1 MRLKSLLTGISTSGP
16 ANTPDPEIKG
26 LACDSRK
33 VRPGFLFIALKGT
46 LQDGHDFIEDAV
58 RNGASAVVGE
68 SFTGTVPVAE
78 NIPTFQVPDSR
89 VALAQ
94 LALNFYGQPFRNMKL
109 IGITGTNGKT
119 TTSYLLESILFAAGS
134 RPGVIGT
141 ISYRA
146 PGITWPAPVT
156 TPDSLELIR
165 ILRSMADTG
174 VSDVVMEVSSHALD
188 QKRITGCPF
197 RTAVFTNLSRD
208 HLDYHGS
215 MSAYFEAKSRLFRE
229 LRSDGDRNDTKA
241 VINADDPSAGKLARL
256 TPVPVVTY
264 GLERDCNVRA
274 EQVVS
279 GKSGVTARLIAPGG
293 RTEVR
298 SSLIGGFNI
307 YNILAAAAAAL
318 CLGISLETIA
328 HGVSRLQGVPGRL
341 ERVPNRRS
349 LTIIVDYAHTPDAL
363 LKALTA
369 LRPLAGEGRLITV
382 FGCGGDRDKGKR
394 REMGQVAAQHSDL
407 VILTSDNPR
416 TEDPESI
423 IAQIEPGMRDKDME
437 KLPGLPGRRSAVTGY
452 FVEPDRAEAIQK
464 AVEEADQ
471 KDIILIAGK
480 GHEDY
485 QIIGTQKRHFDDR
498 EVAAKAA
505 S

>member
-1 MRLKSLLTGISTSGP
+1 
-16 ANTPDPEIKG
+16 
-26 LACDSRK
+26 
-33 VRPGFLFIALKGT
+33 
-46 LQDGHDFIEDAV
+46 
-58 RNGASAVVGE
+58 
-68 SFTGTVPVAE
+68 
-78 NIPTFQVPDSR
+78 
-89 VALAQ
+89 
-94 LALNFYGQPFRNMKL
+94 
-109 IGITGTNGKT
+109 
-119 TTSYLLESILFAAGS
+119 
-134 RPGVIGT
+134 
-141 ISYRA
+141 
-146 PGITWPAPVT
+146 
-156 TPDSLELIR
+156 
-165 ILRSMADTG
+165 
-174 VSDVVMEVSSHALD
+174 
-188 QKRITGCPF
+188 
-197 RTAVFTNLSRD
+197 
-208 HLDYHGS
+208 
-215 MSAYFEAKSRLFRE
+215 
-229 LRSDGDRNDTKA
+229 
-241 VINADDPSAGKLARL
+241 
-256 TPVPVVTY
+256 
-264 GLERDCNVRA
+264 
-274 EQVVS
+274 
-279 GKSGVTARLIAPGG
+279 
-293 RTEVR
+293 
-298 SSLIGGFNI
+298 
-307 YNILAAAAAAL
+307 
-318 CLGISLETIA
+318 A

-382 FGCGGDRDKGKR
+382 FGCGGDRDRGKR